1 MKKLR
6 FIIPLLF
13 VIIFILFISGYRFT
27 ALSAANNNS
36 FLTKDDELIDEFDT
50 GKSQIFLYKN
60 EKEGI
65 YRTVLTERTA
75 FLYYSN
81 SSTFIPNNTNLIR
94 TIGGMSVTSKND
106 EFSLLVVESYDKE
119 VAYIEA
125 GKEENRIRKY
135 VKDGERIHFLF
146 PYSIQIDLLNA
157 VAANKDDEVLY
168 YFGYPGNA
176 THINLNKDLI
186 WRKIDEQ

>member
-6 FIIPLLF
+6 SIIPLLF

-27 ALSAANNNS
+27 AISAANNHS
-36 FLTKDDELIDEFDT
+36 FLTKDDELVDKFDT

-65 YRTVLTERTA
+65 YRTVLTERTV
-75 FLYYSN
+75 FLYYS
-81 SSTFIPNNTNLIR
+81 SFSTFIPMTTNPVR

-106 EFSLLVVESYDKE
+106 EFSLLVVESYDDE

-125 GKEENRIRKY
+125 GKEDNQVRKSI
-135 VKDGERIHFLF
+135 KEGERIHFLF
-146 PYSIQIDLLNA
+146 PFSMQIDFLNA
-157 VAANKDDEVLY
+157 VATNEEGETLY
-168 YFGYPGNA
+168 YFGYPEGA
-176 THINLNKDLI
+176 THNYLNEDLI
-186 WRKIDEQ
+186 WRKKQ